1 MVNSNHLNFLFS
13 YTLSKKKHLLTDTV
27 TSNYTFPLNR
37 TIAIRMVDPV
47 CAYSQLYHVAFQNT
61 MKKAMFF
68 IDRQLQDW
76 TSLTKYNFP
85 DQHRRITGDPHHPY
99 STSTTTTTTT
109 TTTLTSDSFTPPTHT
124 NNDRQHGDVMYDDDI
139 TSGTQTTSTLSAPSD
154 IYSLSHSSS
163 SQQYLLPTQ
172 YHTLLTSEPK
182 KLLHQ
187 QPIPPLRKTHTT
199 KPRPL
204 SMPILPVQQ
213 SQRPQTPPPLYC
225 SITSNTSN
233 SKTTPED
240 EDPYI
245 RATRKWQNRRSCI
258 ILPREEEGREDLPP
272 YHCSVY
278 KMAMVNIKMERNSVG
293 KKISRRPWRRVYI
306 ELWGTVLRIYP
317 LTWFWATISNEPTHT
332 ISLAGAEASRAV
344 DYIKRPCVLR
354 LTGHSGIQML
364 VQSSNVE
371 EMMSW
376 IEHIQAGIN
385 ISLDLEERPMPK
397 FLTLQPR
404 RGVDT
409 GILCARMAELERR
422 REQRRRTQQEILA

>member
-1 MVNSNHLNFLFS
+1 
-13 YTLSKKKHLLTDTV
+13 
-27 TSNYTFPLNR
+27 
-37 TIAIRMVDPV
+37 MVDPV

-76 TSLTKYNFP
+76 TSLTKYNLF

-99 STSTTTTTTT
+99 STYSTSTTTTT
-109 TTTLTSDSFTPPTHT
+109 LSPTSDSFTSSTHT
-124 NNDRQHGDVMYDDDI
+124 NNDRQHDSVMCDDDI
-139 TSGTQTTSTLSAPSD
+139 PGGTQTTSTLSAPSNVRFLPLCF
-154 IYSLSHSSS
+154 SSSS
-163 SQQYLLPTQ
+163 SQSLLPTQ

-187 QPIPPLRKTHTT
+187 QPIPSLRKPHTT
-199 KPRPL
+199 TKSRPL
-204 SMPILPVQQ
+204 SMPILPVLQT
-213 SQRPQTPPPLYC
+213 QRPQTPPPLYC
-225 SITSNTSN
+225 NITHSS
-233 SKTTPED
+233 SKTTQDD

-278 KMAMVNIKMERNSVG
+278 KMAIMNVKMERNSVG
-293 KKISRRPWRRVYI
+293 KKINRRPWRRVYI

-317 LTWFWATISNEPTHT
+317 LGWFWSTIANEPIHT

-344 DYIKRPCVLR
+344 DYVKRPCVLR
-354 LTGHSGIQML
+354 LTGHTGIQLL
-364 VQSSNVE
+364 VQSSTVE